1 MLKSLEETHDERGR
15 GVSLE
20 GRMAAGHRP
29 AGRVRLVFKAV
40 LQAVLVA
47 AILFGAYQGMRYF
60 IVTKPDVPTR
70 PPRETVYAVET
81 ATVKSGDHAPVLRL
95 YGEIVAARS
104 VDLRAL
110 VGGEIVEVSDDLR
123 AGASVDKGDVLV
135 KIDRFAYEGAL
146 VEARANLAEA
156 RARLVE
162 IQSQVAAEKGN
173 LTRAREQLDFAERD
187 FERARKLRDSGAVTD
202 RTVEERELLVSQR
215 AQIVDQRTNALA
227 VEEARVVQQQAA
239 IDRLQWRLS
248 EAERNLADT
257 VLIAP
262 FDAVVRAETAEAGRL
277 VNVNDVI
284 ATLYDRNDL
293 EVRLTLSDNQYGR
306 IVADA
311 GTVIGRP
318 VEVLWYIGGTPV
330 IYHAKI
336 RRVGAEVALERGGV
350 DVYAKVE
357 MQPGQTPLRP
367 GAFVEVRLAD
377 RTYRD
382 AMRIPEA
389 ALFGTDHVF
398 AIEDGRTRR
407 RDVTVLAFDEGSLIV
422 KGDLKDGDTIVAT
435 RIAEA
440 GDGLKVVDQDEIQT
454 APAGEEAAETA
465 KAGGDGKAA
474 TAGEGK

>member
-1 MLKSLEETHDERGR
+1 MLKSLEELPDENRKS
-15 GVSLE
+15 VSLD
-20 GRMAAGHRP
+20 RRTAADHRP
-29 AGRVRLVFKAV
+29 AGRVKLVAKAL
-40 LQAVLVA
+40 LQTALVA

-60 IVTKPDVPTR
+60 IMTKPDVPTR
-70 PPRETVYAVET
+70 PLRETVYAVET
-81 ATVKSGDHAPVLRL
+81 AKVEVGDYAPKLRL

-110 VGGEIVEVSDDLR
+110 VGGEIVEVSDGLR

-187 FERARKLRDSGAVTD
+187 FERARKLRDSGAVTE

-227 VEEARVVQQQAA
+227 VEEARVVQQEAA

-257 VLIAP
+257 ELVAP
-262 FDAVVRAETAEAGRL
+262 FDAIVRAETAEAGRL
-277 VNVNDVI
+277 VNVNDVV

-306 IVADA
+306 IVADL
-311 GTVIGRP
+311 GTVIGRK
-318 VEVLWYIGGTPV
+318 VEVLWYIGATPV
-330 IYHAKI
+330 VYQAKVE
-336 RRVGAEVALERGGV
+336 RVGADVALARGGV

-357 MQPGQTPLRP
+357 MLPGQTPLRP

-382 AMRIPEA
+382 TMRIPEA
-389 ALFGTDHVF
+389 ALFGADHVF
-398 AIEDGRTRR
+398 VIVDGRTVR
-407 RDVTVLAFDEGSLIV
+407 RDVTVLAFDEANLIV

-440 GDGLKVVDQDEIQT
+440 GDGLKVVDQDKVESG
-454 APAGEEAAETA
+454 PASDAVAGTPATAETDKPA
-465 KAGGDGKAA
+465 S
-474 TAGEGK
+474 TGEGK